1 MANKPPSAT
10 NKKAPQQTLKEKRAA
25 KREKTQETNVFKPR
39 KGA

>member
-1 MANKPPSAT
+1 MGNKPNTPS

-25 KREKTQETNVFKPR
+25 KREKSEDTLFKAR